1 MADTKY
7 CARHPGTETN
17 LSCGRCGARVCP
29 RCMVHAPVGIRCPD
43 CARARPVPTYDVSG
57 AYMARAIGAGAVVAT
72 VGGVIVSVFILFL
85 PLPHFLWW
93 ALIGGLGYVVGEG
106 ISIAANRKRG
116 QRLKYVA
123 AGAMFVAVT
132 AITFA
137 TGVTL
142 SLFGMLA
149 SGFAFYIAVN
159 RF

>member
-1 MADTKY
+1 M
-7 CARHPGTETN
+7 
-17 LSCGRCGARVCP
+17 CP

-43 CARARPVPTYDVSG
+43 CARVRPVPTYDVSG
-57 AYMARAIGAGAVVAT
+57 AFMARAIGAGAVLAI
-72 VGGVIVSVFILFL
+72 VGSAIVIASYRFFVPI
-85 PLPHFLWW
+85 PLLW

-116 QRLKYVA
+116 QRLKFVA

-132 AITFA
+132 AITFT
-137 TGVTL
+137 TGLTF
-142 SLFGMLA
+142 SLFGLLA